1 MKRLTTTFALIF
13 SLMLFASA
21 GFAQQTD
28 TEMAEKK
35 QHMMEMMQD
44 STMRA
49 MMMEYIAENPEMR
62 KQMMQQ
68 MQQKMMDN
76 PEMKERMQK
85 HMKMMQAMME
95 GKEMDHS
102 KMKQMMGDS
111 SMMKMHMMCMQM
123 MMQDG
128 MMDKDGMKSGKD
140 NHEQHHN

>member
-49 MMMEYIAENPEMR
+49 MMMEYMAENPEMR
-62 KQMMQQ
+62 KQM

-123 MMQDG
+123 MQDG